1 MSQLTSLRLQND
13 IVRRKEISPPA
24 LQFTGVGILLTGI
37 ILDVVVASVIIAP
50 VPSHSSQEQMWLK
63 GQAKS

>member
-1 MSQLTSLRLQND
+1 MNQLTSLRLQND

-24 LQFTGVGILLTGI
+24 LQFTGVAILLTGI

-50 VPSHSSQEQMWLK
+50 VSSIF
-63 GQAKS
+63 S